1 MIDYGK
7 LCPKKSTVES
17 DGGVMNLFDIIG
29 PVMVGPSSSHTAGA
43 VRIGN
48 VARKLVGSDIKMAK
62 IYFHGSFQLT
72 GKGHGTDKALL
83 AGLMGMPVDDARIPR
98 SYAEA
103 DIREMAYG
111 FFPIDLGDVHPNSVK
126 LVLDGKNGRHRE
138 IVGCSIGG
146 GRIEITEIDGLAV
159 SFGGDYPTLVIRN
172 QDIPGQVQQVTTFLA
187 EEEINI
193 GAMQLYRSQ
202 RGADAV
208 MVIECDKEVPEDV
221 VGALEGLE
229 GIVRVTY
236 LSLK

>member
-1 MIDYGK
+1 MG
-7 LCPKKSTVES
+7 
-17 DGGVMNLFDIIG
+17 NLFDILG

-48 VARKLVGSDIKMAK
+48 VARKLVGADIKIAK

-83 AGLMGMPVDDARIPR
+83 AGLMGMPVDDSRIPR
-98 SYAEA
+98 SFAEA
-103 DIREMAYG
+103 SRRDIAYA

-126 LVLDGKNGRHRE
+126 LVLDGVNGRHRE
-138 IVGCSIGG
+138 IVACSIGG

-159 SFGGDYPTLVIRN
+159 RFGGDYPTLVIRN
-172 QDIPGQVQQVTTFLA
+172 EDTPGQVQQVTTFLA
-187 EEEINI
+187 EENINI
-193 GAMQLYRSQ
+193 GAMQLYRAS

-208 MVIECDKEVPEDV
+208 MVIECDKEVPLDV
-221 VGALEGLE
+221 VEALEGLR
-229 GIVRVTY
+229 GIIRVTY

>member
-1 MIDYGK
+1 
-7 LCPKKSTVES
+7 
-17 DGGVMNLFDIIG
+17 
-29 PVMVGPSSSHTAGA
+29 
-43 VRIGN
+43 
-48 VARKLVGSDIKMAK
+48 
-62 IYFHGSFQLT
+62 
-72 GKGHGTDKALL
+72 L

-138 IVGCSIGG
+138 IVACSIGG

-159 SFGGDYPTLVIRN
+159 SFGGDHPTLVIRN
-172 QDIPGQVQQVTTFLA
+172 KDIPGQVQQVTTFLA
-187 EEEINI
+187 EENINI
-193 GAMQLYRSQ
+193 GGMQLYRSR
-202 RGADAV
+202 RGEDAV

-221 VGALEGLE
+221 VGALEGLH

>member
-1 MIDYGK
+1 
-7 LCPKKSTVES
+7 
-17 DGGVMNLFDIIG
+17 MNLFDIIG

-48 VARKLVGSDIKMAK
+48 VAQKLVGSDIKSAK
-62 IYFHGSFQLT
+62 IYFHGSFLLT

-98 SYAEA
+98 SFKEA
-103 DIREMAYG
+103 DIREMAYE

-126 LVLDGKNGRHRE
+126 LVLDGKNGMHRE
-138 IVGCSIGG
+138 IVACSIGG
-146 GRIEITEIDGLAV
+146 GRIEVTEIDGLAV
-159 SFGGDYPTLVIRN
+159 RFGGDYPTLVIRN

-187 EEEINI
+187 EESINI

-202 RGADAV
+202 RGSDAV

-221 VGALEGLE
+221 VDALRGLK

>member
-1 MIDYGK
+1 
-7 LCPKKSTVES
+7 
-17 DGGVMNLFDIIG
+17 MNLFDIIG

-48 VARKLVGSDIKMAK
+48 VARKLVGADIKIAK

-83 AGLMGMPVDDARIPR
+83 AGLMGMPVDDSRIPR

-103 DIREMAYG
+103 SKREMAYA

-126 LVLDGKNGRHRE
+126 LVLDGINGRHRE
-138 IVGCSIGG
+138 IVACSIGG

-159 SFGGDYPTLVIRN
+159 RFGGDYPTLVIRN
-172 QDIPGQVQQVTTFLA
+172 EDTPGQVQQVTTFLA
-187 EEEINI
+187 EENINI
-193 GAMQLYRSQ
+193 GAMQLYRAA

-208 MVIECDKEVPEDV
+208 MVIECDKEVPLDV
-221 VGALEGLE
+221 VEALEGLK
-229 GIVRVTY
+229 GTIRVTY
-236 LSLK
+236 LSLR

>member
-1 MIDYGK
+1 
-7 LCPKKSTVES
+7 
-17 DGGVMNLFDIIG
+17 MNLFDIIG

-48 VARKLVGSDIKMAK
+48 VARKLVGADIKIAK

-83 AGLMGMPVDDARIPR
+83 AGLMGMPVDDSRIPR
-98 SYAEA
+98 SYEEA
-103 DIREMAYG
+103 SKREMAYA

-126 LVLDGKNGRHRE
+126 LVLDGANGRHRE

-159 SFGGDYPTLVIRN
+159 RFGGDYPTIVIRN
-172 QDIPGQVQQVTTFLA
+172 EDTPGQVQRVTTFLA
-187 EEEINI
+187 EESINI
-193 GAMQLYRSQ
+193 GGMQLYRAA

-208 MVIECDKEVPEDV
+208 MVIECDKEVPADV
-221 VGALEGLE
+221 IEALEGLK
-229 GIVRVTY
+229 GIIRVTY

>member
-1 MIDYGK
+1 
-7 LCPKKSTVES
+7 
-17 DGGVMNLFDIIG
+17 MNLFDIIG

-48 VARKLVGSDIKMAK
+48 VARKLVGADIKIAK

-83 AGLMGMPVDDARIPR
+83 AGLMGMPVDDSRIPR
-98 SYAEA
+98 SYEEA
-103 DIREMAYG
+103 SKREMAYA

-126 LVLDGKNGRHRE
+126 LVLDGVNGRHRE

-159 SFGGDYPTLVIRN
+159 RFGGDYPTIVIRN
-172 QDIPGQVQQVTTFLA
+172 EDTPGQVQRVTTFLA
-187 EEEINI
+187 EESINI
-193 GAMQLYRSQ
+193 GGMQLYRAA

-208 MVIECDKEVPEDV
+208 MVIECDKEVPADV
-221 VGALEGLE
+221 IEALEGLK
-229 GIVRVTY
+229 GIIRVTY

>member
-1 MIDYGK
+1 
-7 LCPKKSTVES
+7 
-17 DGGVMNLFDIIG
+17 MNLFDIIG

-48 VARKLVGSDIKMAK
+48 VARKLVGADIKIAK

-83 AGLMGMPVDDARIPR
+83 AGLMGMPVDDSRIPR

-103 DIREMAYG
+103 SKREMAYA

-126 LVLDGKNGRHRE
+126 LVLDGVNGRHRE
-138 IVGCSIGG
+138 IVGCSVGG

-159 SFGGDYPTLVIRN
+159 RFGGDYPTLVIRN
-172 QDIPGQVQQVTTFLA
+172 EDTPGQVQQVTTFLA
-187 EEEINI
+187 EENINI
-193 GAMQLYRSQ
+193 GAMQLYRAA

-208 MVIECDKEVPEDV
+208 MVIECDKEVPLDV
-221 VGALEGLE
+221 VEALEGLR
-229 GIVRVTY
+229 GIIRVTY

>member
-1 MIDYGK
+1 
-7 LCPKKSTVES
+7 
-17 DGGVMNLFDIIG
+17 MNLFDIIG

-48 VARKLVGSDIKMAK
+48 VARKLVGADIQIAK

-83 AGLMGMPVDDARIPR
+83 AGLMGMPVDDSRIPR

-103 DIREMAYG
+103 DIREMAYA

-138 IVGCSIGG
+138 IVACSIGG

-187 EEEINI
+187 EENINI
-193 GAMQLYRSQ
+193 GAMQLYRSA

-208 MVIECDKEVPEDV
+208 MVIECDKEVPADV
-221 VGALEGLE
+221 VGALEGLN

>member
-1 MIDYGK
+1 
-7 LCPKKSTVES
+7 
-17 DGGVMNLFDIIG
+17 MNLFDIIG

-48 VARKLVGSDIKMAK
+48 VARKLVGADIKIAK

-83 AGLMGMPVDDARIPR
+83 AGLMGMPVDDSRIPR
-98 SYAEA
+98 SYEEA
-103 DIREMAYG
+103 SKRDMAYA

-126 LVLDGKNGRHRE
+126 LVLDGANGRHRE
-138 IVGCSIGG
+138 IIGCSIGG
-146 GRIEITEIDGLAV
+146 GRIEITEIDGIAV
-159 SFGGDYPTLVIRN
+159 RFGGDYPTLVIRN
-172 QDIPGQVQQVTTFLA
+172 EDRPGQVQQVSTFLA
-187 EEEINI
+187 EENINI
-193 GAMQLYRSQ
+193 GAMQLYRVA

-208 MVIECDKEVPEDV
+208 MVIECDKEVPLDV
-221 VGALEGLE
+221 VEALEGLK

>member
-1 MIDYGK
+1 
-7 LCPKKSTVES
+7 
-17 DGGVMNLFDIIG
+17 MNLFDIIG

-48 VARKLVGSDIKMAK
+48 VARKLVGADIKIAK

-72 GKGHGTDKALL
+72 GKGHGTDTALL
-83 AGLMGMPVDDARIPR
+83 AGLMGMPVDDSRIPR

-103 DIREMAYG
+103 SKRDMAYA

-126 LVLDGKNGRHRE
+126 LVLDGVNGRHRE

-159 SFGGDYPTLVIRN
+159 RFGGDYPTLVIRN
-172 QDIPGQVQQVTTFLA
+172 EDTPGQVQQVTTFLA
-187 EEEINI
+187 EENINI
-193 GAMQLYRSQ
+193 GAMQLYRAA

-208 MVIECDKEVPEDV
+208 MVIECDKEVPLDV
-221 VGALEGLE
+221 VEALEGLR

>member
-1 MIDYGK
+1 MQKIQREGMY
-7 LCPKKSTVES
+7 
-17 DGGVMNLFDIIG
+17 MNLFDIIG

-48 VARKLVGSDIKMAK
+48 IARKLVGGDIAKAK

-103 DIREMAYG
+103 DIRGMAYA

-126 LVLDGKNGRHRE
+126 LVLDGVNGRHRE
-138 IVGCSIGG
+138 ITACSIGG
-146 GRIEITEIDGLAV
+146 GRIEITDIDGLAV

-187 EEEINI
+187 EENINI
-193 GAMQLYRSQ
+193 GSMTLYRAA

-208 MVIECDKEVPEDV
+208 MVIECDKEIPEDIIP
-221 VGALEGLE
+221 ALEGLK

>member
-1 MIDYGK
+1 MFNTYIYGGEQVIDSEK
-7 LCPKKSTVES
+7 LEELDTDTSGILEVGDVKES
-17 DGGVMNLFDIIG
+17 IK
-29 PVMVGPSSSHTAGA
+29 GA
-43 VRIGN
+43 RDV
-48 VARKLVGSDIKMAK
+48 IKIAK

-103 DIREMAYG
+103 DIREMAYA

-138 IVGCSIGG
+138 IVACSIGG

-159 SFGGDYPTLVIRN
+159 SFGGDHPTLVIRN
-172 QDIPGQVQQVTTFLA
+172 KDIPGQVQQVTTFLA
-187 EEEINI
+187 EENINI
-193 GAMQLYRSQ
+193 AAMQLYRSK
-202 RGADAV
+202 RGEDAV
-208 MVIECDKEVPEDV
+208 MVIECDKEIPDDV
-221 VGALEGLE
+221 IGALEGLS

>member
-1 MIDYGK
+1 
-7 LCPKKSTVES
+7 
-17 DGGVMNLFDIIG
+17 MNLFDIIG

-48 VARKLVGSDIKMAK
+48 VARKLVGADIKIAK

-83 AGLMGMPVDDARIPR
+83 AGLMGMPVDDSRIPR

-103 DIREMAYG
+103 TKREMAYA

-126 LVLDGKNGRHRE
+126 LVLDGVNGRHRE

-159 SFGGDYPTLVIRN
+159 RFGGDYPTLVIRN
-172 QDIPGQVQQVTTFLA
+172 EDTPGQVQQVTTFLA
-187 EEEINI
+187 EENINI
-193 GAMQLYRSQ
+193 GSMQLYRAA

-221 VGALEGLE
+221 VEALEGLR
-229 GIVRVTY
+229 GVIRVTY

>member
-1 MIDYGK
+1 
-7 LCPKKSTVES
+7 
-17 DGGVMNLFDIIG
+17 MNIFDILG

-48 VARKLVGSDIKMAK
+48 VARKLVGADIKIAK

-83 AGLMGMPVDDARIPR
+83 AGLMGMPVDDSRIPR
-98 SYAEA
+98 SYEEA
-103 DIREMAYG
+103 SKREMAYA

-126 LVLDGKNGRHRE
+126 LVLDGVNGRHRE

-159 SFGGDYPTLVIRN
+159 RFGGDYPTIVIRN
-172 QDIPGQVQQVTTFLA
+172 EDTPGQVQRVTTFLA
-187 EEEINI
+187 EENINI
-193 GAMQLYRSQ
+193 GGMQLYRAA

-208 MVIECDKEVPEDV
+208 MVIECDKEVPVDV
-221 VGALEGLE
+221 IEALEGLK
-229 GIVRVTY
+229 GIIRVTY

>member
-1 MIDYGK
+1 
-7 LCPKKSTVES
+7 
-17 DGGVMNLFDIIG
+17 MNLFDIIG

-48 VARKLVGSDIKMAK
+48 VARKLVGADIKIAK

-83 AGLMGMPVDDARIPR
+83 AGLMGMPVDDSRIPR

-103 DIREMAYG
+103 SKREMAYA

-126 LVLDGKNGRHRE
+126 LVLDGINGRHRE
-138 IVGCSIGG
+138 IVACSVGG

-159 SFGGDYPTLVIRN
+159 RFGGDYPTLVIRN
-172 QDIPGQVQQVTTFLA
+172 EDTPGQIQQVTTFLA
-187 EEEINI
+187 EENINI
-193 GAMQLYRSQ
+193 GAMQLYRAA

-208 MVIECDKEVPEDV
+208 MVIECDKEIPERIIPV
-221 VGALEGLE
+221 LQGLR

>member
-1 MIDYGK
+1 
-7 LCPKKSTVES
+7 
-17 DGGVMNLFDIIG
+17 MNLFDIIG

-48 VARKLVGSDIKMAK
+48 VARKLVGADIKIAK

-83 AGLMGMPVDDARIPR
+83 AGLMGMPVDDSRIPR

-103 DIREMAYG
+103 SKRDMAYA

-126 LVLDGKNGRHRE
+126 LVLDGVNGRHRE

-159 SFGGDYPTLVIRN
+159 RFGGDYPTLVIRN
-172 QDIPGQVQQVTTFLA
+172 EDTPGQVQQVTTFLA
-187 EEEINI
+187 EESINI
-193 GAMQLYRSQ
+193 GAMQLYRAA

-208 MVIECDKEVPEDV
+208 MVIECDKEVPLDV
-221 VGALEGLE
+221 VAALEGLK
-229 GIVRVTY
+229 GIIRVTY

>member
-1 MIDYGK
+1 MENCAHRYD
-7 LCPKKSTVES
+7 TVES

-48 VARKLVGSDIKMAK
+48 VARKLVGSDIKIAK

-103 DIREMAYG
+103 DIREMAYA

-126 LVLDGKNGRHRE
+126 LVLDGKNGIHRE
-138 IVGCSIGG
+138 IVACSIGG

-159 SFGGDYPTLVIRN
+159 CFGGDHPTLVLRN
-172 QDIPGQVQQVTTFLA
+172 KDIPGQVQQVTTFLA
-187 EEEINI
+187 EENINI
-193 GAMQLYRSQ
+193 GGMQLYRSR
-202 RGADAV
+202 RGEDAV
-208 MVIECDKEVPEDV
+208 MVIECDREVPEDV
-221 VGALEGLE
+221 VGALEGLH
-229 GIVRVTY
+229 GVIRVTY